1 MSGGNCPGGNV
12 RIPFLSNVN
21 ISVFYQ
27 CSHPPPCIGG
37 KEDCWKRLPNE
48 ARRAENRGR
57 RPRVGEVGFL
67 GKGSKPHQ
75 LGGLAVT

>member
-1 MSGGNCPGGNV
+1 MVHSLAPK
-12 RIPFLSNVN
+12 IDT
-21 ISVFYQ
+21 ISVFIKTPM
-27 CSHPPPCIGG
+27 HWGG
-37 KEDCWKRLPNE
+37 NEDCWKRLPNE